1 MHSTQ
6 KPLYLTMETTQAAIL
21 TTDLIGVE
29 ATFVDIVRQ
38 AIEERTRIPAG
49 NVMISCSHTH
59 FGPEVRVSR
68 ATSPDNP
75 KNRVY
80 ANMPCGAANDGSAT
94 RSTGAATRTGLEP
107 GRASRIR
114 SAIIGT
120 PFVQMGVHK
129 LVIVCLTPAQ
139 I

>member
-6 KPLYLTMETTQAAIL
+6 KPFVFDDGDTRAAIL

-38 AIEERTRIPAG
+38 AIEERTRVPAG

-80 ANMPCGAANDGSAT
+80 ANMLVEQLTTVTQLAQQRASV
-94 RSTGAATRTGLEP
+94 RTGW
-107 GRASRIR
+107 SREGYR
-114 SAIIGT
+114 GSG
-120 PFVQMGVHK
+120 Q
-129 LVIVCLTPAQ
+129 L
-139 I
+139 